1 MVMLAYSTLTDR
13 PLYRVVERYIR
24 QRIDSG
30 ELVPGDLIPSE
41 SQLSENLN
49 VSIGTV
55 RKAIDLLEQEKLL
68 FRHQGKGTYVSR
80 VDFDNSLFRFFSY
93 GTASGEAA
101 RIHKVT
107 PKRARISGTASI
119 CKHLAVPI
127 GTTLIHIERVGYD
140 DEEQPVLVEKS
151 WWRADV
157 VEGLEKEDLHI
168 PDLLYAI
175 IEEKFGVHVVRAEE
189 TLTADIADAHI
200 AKMLEINEGDP
211 LVVLHRVTH
220 ATNDRIIEYRITRG
234 RPDRFSYKTEI

>member
-1 MVMLAYSTLTDR
+1 MPVK
-13 PLYRVVERYIR
+13 PLYKVVEQYIR
-24 QRIDSG
+24 QRITDG

-41 SQLSENLN
+41 SRLSESLS
-49 VSIGTV
+49 VSVGTV

-80 VDFDNSLFRFFSY
+80 VDFDCSLFRFFTY

-101 RIHKVT
+101 RIHKLT
-107 PKRARISGTASI
+107 PLRERISGTADI

-127 GTTLIHIERVGYD
+127 GTSLIYIERVGYD
-140 DEEQPVLVEKS
+140 DEEQPVLVEKC
-151 WWRADV
+151 WWRADIV
-157 VEGLEKEDLHI
+157 GGLENNDLHI

-189 TLTADIADAHI
+189 TLTADIADALI
-200 AKMLEINEGDP
+200 AKTLNINEGDP
-211 LVVLHRVTH
+211 LVVLRRITH
-220 ATNDRIIEYRITRG
+220 ATNDRIIEYRVTQG